1 MPQFQKGEGGRPKGK
16 PNRITAELREWI
28 SVFINNNKEKIQQDF
43 DSLESKDWIMIFD
56 KLLKYALPALQAT
69 SLTTDF
75 DRMTDEQLDR
85 IIEELKQQAD
95 AL

>member
-43 DSLESKDWIMIFD
+43 DSLESKDRIMIFE

-85 IIEELKQQAD
+85 IINELKQQAE

>member
-16 PNRITAELREWI
+16 PNKVTAELREWI
-28 SVFINNNKEKIQQDF
+28 SVFIHSNKEKIQEDF
-43 DSLESKDWIMIFD
+43 DTLEAKDRIMIFE

-85 IIEELKQQAD
+85 IIEELKQQAES
-95 AL
+95 L